1 MHLFIDT
8 NSEIPDGGDSQ
19 KSINLPRKVTTCLI
33 TLLALQFFSVPSFGQ
48 CDTDGFMDYCASN
61 LGTYNYIK
69 SFKANASRKRRSGK
83 EFTYVLSKGSGYSLI
98 ACGEKLDGG
107 RMIISLF
114 DRNHEQI
121 ASTRNEEQAKD
132 YTELIYECN
141 TTGVYYIKISFEGSG
156 KGCGMCILGMST
168 DDRK

>member
-1 MHLFIDT
+1 MYFST
-8 NSEIPDGGDSQ
+8 NTKRGILYTGFSQ
-19 KSINLPRKVTTCLI
+19 KRIILIRKVTACFI
-33 TLLALQFFSVPSFGQ
+33 TLLTLQIFSVPTFGQ
-48 CDTDGFMDYCASN
+48 CDTDGFMDVCASN

-69 SFKANASRKRRSGK
+69 AFKANASNRRKSGK
-83 EFTYVLSKGSGYSLI
+83 EFTYVFSKGSDYLLVS
-98 ACGEKLDGG
+98 CGENLAGG

-121 ASTRNEEQAKD
+121 ASTRNETQTKD
-132 YTELIYECN
+132 YTEMKYECN